1 METTISTKEQLLVA
15 ATNLL
20 DKGGP
25 SAVTLRAVG
34 EAIGVSQTAPYRH
47 FRDKRDLLEAVA
59 RESFREVSEILEGA
73 MSRANSPLEALMV
86 AVREYFDLARRYPL
100 RHRLLF
106 SIGEHG
112 GLEAEARRAF
122 ETVTG
127 LIATAQ
133 HAGEIRDGD
142 PAQISALFC
151 STVHGL
157 AQLEQ
162 IGSANAVR
170 VLNDVNSLTQVL
182 LSLIASKSSHKD
194 AQARAGREE
203 LGEAASSGCSCP
215 LRRLAPGLRVTRR
228 SAGRSS

>member
-1 METTISTKEQLLVA
+1 METTLSTKEQLLVV

-25 SAVTLRAVG
+25 SAVTLRAVS

-47 FRDKRDLLEAVA
+47 FREKRDLLEAVA

-73 MSRANSPLEALMV
+73 MGRANSPLEALMV

-106 SIGEHG
+106 AIGEHG
-112 GLEAEARRAF
+112 GFEAEARRAF

-127 LIATAQ
+127 LIAAAQ
-133 HAGEIRDGD
+133 RAGEIRDGD
-142 PAQISALFC
+142 PAEISALFC

-157 AQLEQ
+157 AELEQ
-162 IGSANAVR
+162 IGHTAAVR
-170 VLNDVNSLTQVL
+170 ALNDVDSLSRLMLDLVAKKPVRQ
-182 LSLIASKSSHKD
+182 D
-194 AQARAGREE
+194 AQARAY
-203 LGEAASSGCSCP
+203 LDEAAISQF
-215 LRRLAPGLRVTRR
+215 AEA
-228 SAGRSS
+228 SAFFGAA

>member
-34 EAIGVSQTAPYRH
+34 EAIGVSQTAAYRH

-86 AVREYFDLARRYPL
+86 AVHEYFDLARRYPL

-106 SIGEHG
+106 AMGEHG

-127 LIATAQ
+127 LIAAAQ

-162 IGSANAVR
+162 IRSANAVR
-170 VLNDVNSLTQVL
+170 VLNDVDLLTQVL
-182 LSLIASKSSHKD
+182 LSLIAKKSTHKD
-194 AQARAGREE
+194 AQARAGREDSVRPQ
-203 LGEAASSGCSCP
+203 AAAVPALSG
-215 LRRLAPGLRVTRR
+215 A
-228 SAGRSS
+228 

>member
-1 METTISTKEQLLVA
+1 MHMTLSTKEQLLVA

-34 EAIGVSQTAPYRH
+34 DAIGVSQTAPYRH

-59 RESFREVSEILEGA
+59 RDSFREVSEILDGA
-73 MSRANSPLEALMV
+73 MSRANSPVEALML
-86 AVREYFDLARRYPL
+86 AARKYFELARRYPM

-106 SIGEHG
+106 DIGEHG

-127 LIATAQ
+127 VVAAAQ

-142 PAQISALFC
+142 PAQMSAFFC

-157 AQLEQ
+157 SQLEQ

-170 VLNDVNSLTQVL
+170 ALSDVDSLAQL
-182 LSLIASKSSHKD
+182 LLGLIANKSGHRD
-194 AQARAGREE
+194 ARARAGKRDSVGSEA
-203 LGEAASSGCSCP
+203 EAAAAVSG
-215 LRRLAPGLRVTRR
+215 A
-228 SAGRSS
+228 